1 MWIEWLSYASAGMVA
16 GTLAGLFG
24 IGGGLV
30 IVPVLVWLF
39 SKQGVPSEYLIHMA
53 VATSLMTI
61 VVTSMSSIF
70 AHWRIGNISFLSVRR
85 LVPGLIIGA
94 FSGALLASSISGDK
108 LQILFAIFA
117 LVMALRIWLP
127 NSTASYP
134 VLLNRLPSTI
144 YALGSGVISALVGI
158 GGGTLIVPY
167 LVMARLSI
175 QQAIGSA
182 ACCGLPIA
190 IAGGLGFIMFA
201 PSEISQ
207 QSVWQ
212 TGFVNWQAFIGIIVT
227 SVFFA
232 QFGARLAKILPSHW
246 LRRLFSLLLICV
258 SVYFFIR

>member
-1 MWIEWLSYASAGMVA
+1 MWIEWLSYAAAGMVA

-39 SKQGVPSEYLIHMA
+39 SKQGLPNEYLIHMA

-61 VVTSMSSIF
+61 IVTSMSSIL
-70 AHWRIGNISFLSVRR
+70 AHWRLGNIAFLAVRR
-85 LVPGLIIGA
+85 LIPGLIIGA

-108 LQILFAIFA
+108 LQILFAIFS
-117 LVMALRIWLP
+117 LVMAIRIWLP
-127 NSTASYP
+127 NATASYP
-134 VLLNRLPSTI
+134 SLLNRLPSMI
-144 YALGSGVISALVGI
+144 YALVSGVISALVGI
-158 GGGTLIVPY
+158 GGGTLVVPY

-190 IAGGLGFIMFA
+190 IAGGIGFIVFA
-201 PSEISQ
+201 PSDIGG
-207 QSVWQ
+207 QSEWQ
-212 TGFVNWQAFIGIIVT
+212 TGFVHWQAFIGIIVT

-232 QFGARLAKILPSHW
+232 QFGAGLAKRLSSHW
-246 LRRLFSLLLICV
+246 LRRLFSLLLLSV
-258 SVYFFIR
+258 AVYFFSR

>member
-70 AHWRIGNISFLSVRR
+70 AHWRIGNISFLAVRR

-134 VLLNRLPSTI
+134 VLLNRLPSM
-144 YALGSGVISALVGI
+144 LWGVA
-158 GGGTLIVPY
+158 
-167 LVMARLSI
+167 
-175 QQAIGSA
+175 
-182 ACCGLPIA
+182 
-190 IAGGLGFIMFA
+190 
-201 PSEISQ
+201 
-207 QSVWQ
+207 
-212 TGFVNWQAFIGIIVT
+212 
-227 SVFFA
+227 
-232 QFGARLAKILPSHW
+232 
-246 LRRLFSLLLICV
+246 
-258 SVYFFIR
+258 